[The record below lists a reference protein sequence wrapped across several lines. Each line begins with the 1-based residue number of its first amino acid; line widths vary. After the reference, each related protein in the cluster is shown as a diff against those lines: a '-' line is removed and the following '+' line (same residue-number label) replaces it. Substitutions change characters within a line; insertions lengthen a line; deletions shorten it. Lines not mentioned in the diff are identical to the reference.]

1 MYNDS
6 VYVEFEGGVA
16 MSKYSICIIGV
27 YFGNLPKYFNL
38 WLKSC
43 EHNPSIDFLVI
54 TDNDLNNLP
63 KNVRSVKMD
72 LCEMKERADR
82 AVGFE
87 VVLDKPY
94 KCCDYK
100 IIYGLIFKD
109 YLENYDF
116 WGHCD
121 LDLIFGDIRHFATD
135 SVLEKNDKIFDL
147 GHLSLYR
154 NTDEVN
160 NRYKCQGTN
169 CPDYKTA
176 FTTSFITAI
185 DEHTGI
191 YQIYK
196 KNNFP
201 MYDERVFADI
211 YSVFSHFSAVGLS
224 EGIKTQAFYWENGK
238 VWLVYKDK
246 NDIESKEVAY
256 IHFQKRKFHSTLPD
270 DVSSFY
276 ISSKGFV
283 EKSSEGV
290 PVVSEINAINP
301 YRPVL
306 HVFETFKK
314 FFMFIKKRISQKR
327 IFKSSFTR
335 RKYE

>member
-1 MYNDS
+1 MYNGS
-6 VYVEFEGGVA
+6 VCIKFVGGII
-16 MSKYSICIIGV
+16 MSKYSICVIGV

-43 EHNPSIDFLVI
+43 KHNPSIDFLII
-54 TDNDLNNLP
+54 TDNELHNLP
-63 KNVRSVKMD
+63 ANVHSVKMTLD
-72 LCEMKERADR
+72 EMKERAEK

-87 VVLDKPY
+87 VVLDRPY

-109 YLENYDF
+109 YLEKYDF

-121 LDLIFGDIRHFATD
+121 FDLIFGDIRHFATD
-135 SVLEKNDKIFDL
+135 DVLEKNDKIFDL

-154 NTDEVN
+154 NTEAVN
-160 NRYKCQGTN
+160 NRYKCNGTI
-169 CPDYKTA
+169 CPDYKAT
-176 FTTSFITAI
+176 FTNTFITAI
-185 DEHTGI
+185 DEHSGI

-256 IHFQKRKFHSTLPD
+256 IHFQKRKFHSTLTD
-270 DVSSFY
+270 NVNSFY
-276 ISSKGFV
+276 ISSKGFT
-283 EKSSEGV
+283 EKVTEGI
-290 PVVSEINAINP
+290 PTVSEINAINP
-301 YRPVL
+301 YHPVV
-306 HVFETFKK
+306 HIIESFKRK
-314 FFMFIKKRISQKR
+314 LMFVKKRIYQKFLNKEK
-327 IFKSSFTR
+327 I
-335 RKYE
+335 